1 MRNPNNT
8 AFLNNLARAMKQ
20 MKQGAV
26 KGVRLACAHVKV
38 EAQQRV
44 PVDEGNL
51 KASAYTDV
59 KVNKDGCGGTVGFTA
74 NYAAA
79 VHEKPMTLK
88 GQDRKGSKGKY
99 WDKQGQATN
108 KFLEKAIDENQSEI
122 LQIIHKAA
130 KL

>member
-1 MRNPNNT
+1 MSNASNK
-8 AFLNNLARAMKQ
+8 AFLNNLSKAMKKLQ
-20 MKQGAV
+20 DGAD
-26 KGVRLACAHVKV
+26 KGVRLAVAFVKV

-59 KVNKDGCGGTVGFTA
+59 KKTKGAVGGIVGFTA

-88 GQDRKGSKGKY
+88 GQKRKGSKGNY
-99 WDKQGQATN
+99 WDPQGKATN
-108 KFLEKAIDENQSEI
+108 KFLEKAVDENKTNI
-122 LQIIHKAA
+122 LKIIHNAA